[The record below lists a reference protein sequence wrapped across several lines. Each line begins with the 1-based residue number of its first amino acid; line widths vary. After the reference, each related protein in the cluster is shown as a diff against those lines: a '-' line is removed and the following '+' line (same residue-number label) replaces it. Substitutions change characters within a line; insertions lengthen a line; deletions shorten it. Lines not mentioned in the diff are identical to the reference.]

1 MNKKLVTLAVAA
13 ALAAP
18 AIASADAILYGKLNV
33 GINYVD
39 QNEGFKGWGLS
50 DNRVIKYAFDNQYL
64 GIYNPFIT
72 TPQGPSNRLG
82 VKGSEDL
89 GNGLKAIYQI
99 ELGFSIS
106 DSNNNGAVNNE
117 TITMRNTFVGLAGN
131 FGTVLMGRHDTPLK
145 ISTGPLDLFA
155 DTLAD
160 NNNTVGFQDLRVDN
174 AVAYISPSF
183 SGFQFA
189 GAVHAGG
196 GSYAFG
202 GYNNNS
208 DSLAEA
214 YSFAGI
220 YKNGPW
226 YASLAYEGINSEL
239 NPEAMGNTC
248 GLLLDGRT
256 VCAGANYPIGMES
269 QTWGKWR
276 VGLGILDWNGFTLTG
291 IYENWQNGMFTDDQK
306 ADLWNVQAGYTFG
319 QFMIK
324 AGYGSNTQKGSNFF
338 NAGGYSYEDIGYDAW
353 AGDDYNF
360 KTWVFGVDYN
370 MSKRTKAFMLYTD
383 NTTDSLAVTS
393 GGLPVSGPGEFEAM
407 YENKWQGFQLGMMH
421 SF

>member
-18 AIASADAILYGKLNV
+18 AVAMADATLYGKLNV

-50 DNRVIKYAFDNQYL
+50 DNRVIKYAFDNQFL

-117 TITMRNTFVGLAGN
+117 TISMRNTFVGLAGN

-202 GYNNNS
+202 GYNNES

-226 YASLAYEGINSEL
+226 YASLAYEGINSEMS
-239 NPEAMGNTC
+239 PEALGGTC
-248 GLLLDGRT
+248 ALVDNQIVCGYGL
-256 VCAGANYPIGMES
+256 ES

-324 AGYGSNTQKGSNFF
+324 AAYGSNTQSGSNAFG
-338 NAGGYSYEDIGYDAW
+338 AGGYNYIDADGMPGYVDAY
-353 AGDDYNF
+353 AVDDYNF

-383 NTTDSLAVTS
+383 NTTDSLAIDVA
-393 GGLPVSGPGEFEAM
+393 GEYEAAF
-407 YENKWQGFQLGMMH
+407 ENKWQGFQLGMMH

>member
-1 MNKKLVTLAVAA
+1 MYKRQ

-50 DNRVIKYAFDNQYL
+50 DNQVIKSAFKNQYL
-64 GIYNPFIT
+64 GITNPFIT

-117 TITMRNTFVGLAGN
+117 AITMRNTFVGLAGN

-196 GSYAFG
+196 GAVAGIPSAS
-202 GYNNNS
+202 YNNES

-214 YSFAGI
+214 YSLAAI

-226 YASLAYEGINSEL
+226 YASLAYEGIDAEMASGNLGYGYSSYLL
-239 NPEAMGNTC
+239 NDEIMWRKFDA
-248 GLLLDGRT
+248 
-256 VCAGANYPIGMES
+256 ES
-269 QTWGKWR
+269 WNKWR

-291 IYENWQNGMFTDDQK
+291 IYENWQNGMFTDGQD

-324 AGYGSNTQKGSNFF
+324 AAYGSNTQSGSNAFG
-338 NAGGYSYEDIGYDAW
+338 AGGYNYIDADGMPGYVDAY
-353 AGDDYNF
+353 AVDDYNF

-383 NTTDSLAVTS
+383 NTTDSLS
-393 GGLPVSGPGEFEAM
+393 IDLNGEYEAAF
-407 YENKWQGFQLGMMH
+407 ENKWQGFQLGMMH

>member
-18 AIASADAILYGKLNV
+18 AVASADAVLYGKLNV
-33 GINYVD
+33 GINYID

-50 DNRVIKYAFDNQYL
+50 DNQVVKNAFTNYNL
-64 GIYNPFIT
+64 GFTNPFIT
-72 TPQGPSNRLG
+72 TPQGPSNRIG

-106 DSNNNGAVNNE
+106 DSNNNVAVNNE
-117 TITMRNTFVGLAGN
+117 TITMRNTFVGLSGN

-145 ISTGPLDLFA
+145 ISTAPLDLFA

-160 NNNTVGFQDLRVDN
+160 NNNTVGFQDIRADN
-174 AVAYISPSF
+174 AVAYVSPSF

-189 GAVHAGG
+189 GAVVAGG
-196 GSYAFG
+196 GAYAGG
-202 GYNNNS
+202 GYNNES

-214 YSFAGI
+214 WSLAAI

-226 YASLAYEGINSEL
+226 YASLAYEDLQADLSPDAGGFSPCLIGGDVFL
-239 NPEAMGNTC
+239 AKC
-248 GLLLDGRT
+248 GS
-256 VCAGANYPIGMES
+256 NN
-269 QTWGKWR
+269 WNKWR
-276 VGLGILDWNGFTLTG
+276 VGLGILDWSGFTLTG
-291 IYENWQNGMFTDDQK
+291 IYEGWDGGMFTDGQK
-306 ADLWNVQAGYTFG
+306 ANLWNVQAGYTFG
-319 QFMIK
+319 QIMIK
-324 AGYGSNTQKGSNFF
+324 AAYGSNTQTGSNVFS
-338 NAGGYSYEDIGYDAW
+338 AGGGVWEGIPYRAYAI
-353 AGDDYNF
+353 DDYNF
-360 KTWVFGVDYN
+360 KTWTFGVDYN

-383 NTTDSLAVTS
+383 NTSDDLYTDVA
-393 GGLPVSGPGEFEAM
+393 GEAILPF
-407 YENKWQGFQLGMMH
+407 ENKWQGFQLGMMH

>member
-33 GINYVD
+33 GINYID

-50 DNRVIKYAFDNQYL
+50 DNQVVKNAFNNQYL

-117 TITMRNTFVGLAGN
+117 TISMRNTFVGLAGN

-202 GYNNNS
+202 GYNNES

-214 YSFAGI
+214 YSLAAI

-226 YASLAYEGINSEL
+226 YASLAYEGIDAEMSPNALGYSPCVVGDTVVLAKCGSENWNKL
-239 NPEAMGNTC
+239 
-248 GLLLDGRT
+248 
-256 VCAGANYPIGMES
+256 
-269 QTWGKWR
+269 R

-291 IYENWQNGMFTDDQK
+291 IYENWQNGMFTDGQS

-324 AGYGSNTQKGSNFF
+324 AGYGSNSQSGDTVFS
-338 NAGGYSYEDIGYDAW
+338 AGGYTYENVGYKAY
-353 AGDDYNF
+353 AVDDYNF

-383 NTTDSLAVTS
+383 NTTDDLYVNMA
-393 GGLPVSGPGEFEAM
+393 GDLDAA

>member
-33 GINYVD
+33 GINYID

-99 ELGFSIS
+99 ELGFIS
-106 DSNNNGAVNNE
+106 LTDTQQSAPSMNE

-174 AVAYISPSF
+174 VMAYISPSF

-196 GSYAFG
+196 GCLLRSVATTT
-202 GYNNNS
+202 NPT
-208 DSLAEA
+208 AWPKPIPWPA
-214 YSFAGI
+214 I

-226 YASLAYEGINSEL
+226 YASLAYEG
-239 NPEAMGNTC
+239 
-248 GLLLDGRT
+248 
-256 VCAGANYPIGMES
+256 
-269 QTWGKWR
+269 
-276 VGLGILDWNGFTLTG
+276 LGDEPRRLGTLTH
-291 IYENWQNGMFTDDQK
+291 DDRRRRGY
-306 ADLWNVQAGYTFG
+306 NVVPRLEQ
-319 QFMIK
+319 
-324 AGYGSNTQKGSNFF
+324 
-338 NAGGYSYEDIGYDAW
+338 GGALAW
-353 AGDDYNF
+353 ASWTG
-360 KTWVFGVDYN
+360 TA
-370 MSKRTKAFMLYTD
+370 SA
-383 NTTDSLAVTS
+383 
-393 GGLPVSGPGEFEAM
+393 
-407 YENKWQGFQLGMMH
+407 
-421 SF
+421 

>member
-18 AIASADAILYGKLNV
+18 AVASADAILYGKLNV
-33 GINYVD
+33 GINYID

-50 DNRVIKYAFDNQYL
+50 DNQVVKYAFNNQYL
-64 GIYNPFIT
+64 GVTNPFIT

-89 GNGLKAIYQI
+89 GNGLKAIYQV

-117 TITMRNTFVGLAGN
+117 TITMRNTFVGLSGN

-160 NNNTVGFQDLRVDN
+160 YNNTVGFQDLRVDN
-174 AVAYISPSF
+174 AVAYISPNF
-183 SGFQFA
+183 SGFQLA
-189 GAVHAGG
+189 AAVHAGG

-202 GYNNNS
+202 GYNNDS

-226 YASLAYEGINSEL
+226 YASLAYEGINKDMS
-239 NPEAMGNTC
+239 PEALGGTC
-248 GLLLDGRT
+248 GVVGINDIYCGY
-256 VCAGANYPIGMES
+256 GWDS
-269 QTWGKWR
+269 QTWNKWR

-291 IYENWQNGMFTDDQK
+291 IYENWDNGMFMDDQN
-306 ADLWNVQAGYTFG
+306 ADLWNVQAGYSFG

-324 AGYGSNTQKGSNFF
+324 AAYGSNSQSGDNWFR
-338 NAGGYSYEDIGYDAW
+338 AGGGVYEDVAYRAY
-353 AGDDYNF
+353 AVDDYNF
-360 KTWVFGVDYN
+360 KTWAFGVDYN
-370 MSKRTKAFMLYTD
+370 LSKRTKAFALYTD
-383 NTTDSLAVTS
+383 NTSDDLYTDVA
-393 GGLPVSGPGEFEAM
+393 GEAILPF
-407 YENKWQGFQLGMMH
+407 ENKWQGFELGMMH